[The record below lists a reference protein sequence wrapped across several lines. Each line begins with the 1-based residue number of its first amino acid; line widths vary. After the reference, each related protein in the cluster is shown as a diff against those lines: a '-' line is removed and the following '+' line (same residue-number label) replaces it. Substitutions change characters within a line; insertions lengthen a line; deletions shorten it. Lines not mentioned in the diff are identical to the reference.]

1 MSAQP
6 AAFLGFIAHRGIHF
20 QATEKIQSTISEL
33 SPLARCLRPK
43 SRRGVLLAVL
53 TLIGLSMGLAR
64 AQNAVPLRELK
75 NPVAGFSLQVPE
87 DWTMGTG
94 SIGESVIG
102 LNYPLF
108 PSFFAPLIIFKYVP
122 GSPAEAAKLVSQL
135 FTALSAGPPQA
146 RPTGNAEE
154 WEVTATIQAGML
166 QPFLGRWLCRRAGA
180 LSYVAGALV
189 PMSVS
194 QEWAQEI
201 QAALQSVRPLPQGAP
216 LAYFTEPQLG
226 AFRLIA
232 PRGWKYEGQVVSG
245 PNVPA
250 AYVFRLENAAGTTG
264 CFMAP
269 PRQLMTGAI
278 SRESLY
284 REVVLG
290 SLQEAL
296 PDARLQEVHS
306 LPRASQH
313 YTLYWHT
320 LSPQLNIQCERG
332 YADIIGTRGGVP
344 VRVRVEVYAH
354 FYVPLLAGLPGALNV
369 LMLGAWAPVEQFDA
383 LYPLA
388 RSVLASLWETPMWK
402 QRLRQTTQ
410 EVLDYRN
417 AVVEKAAQDW
427 DAYIRSKER
436 VRDPDTGEYQEVPYG
451 PGEIVKDADGR
462 MYRLPE
468 GADVPGGMKRVRS
481 F

>member
-1 MSAQP
+1 MW
-6 AAFLGFIAHRGIHF
+6 
-20 QATEKIQSTISEL
+20 L
-33 SPLARCLRPK
+33 SWQKNYRSIMLI
-43 SRRGVLLAVL
+43 LLA
-53 TLIGLSMGLAR
+53 TIGLFGGPAR
-64 AQNAVPLRELK
+64 AQSTVPLRELK

-108 PSFFAPLIIFKYVP
+108 PSFFAPLILFKYVP
-122 GSPAEAAKLVSQL
+122 GSPAEAAKLVSQI
-135 FTALSAGPPQA
+135 FAALSAGPPQA
-146 RPTGNAEE
+146 RPTGNGEE

-180 LSYVAGALV
+180 ASYVVGALV
-189 PMSVS
+189 PMSTA

-201 QAALQSVRPLPQGAP
+201 QAALQSARPLPQGAP

-232 PRGWKYEGQVVSG
+232 PRGWKYEGQVISG

-284 REVVLG
+284 SEVVLG
-290 SLQEAL
+290 ALREAM
-296 PDARLQEVHS
+296 PDARLQEVHP

-313 YTLYWHT
+313 YTLYWQT
-320 LSPQLNIQCERG
+320 LSSGLNIQGERG

-354 FYVPLLAGLPGALNV
+354 LFVPLLAGLPGALNV
-369 LMLGAWAPVEQFDA
+369 IMLGAWAPVEHFDSQ
-383 LYPLA
+383 YPLA

-410 EVLDYRN
+410 EVVDYRN
-417 AVVEKAAQDW
+417 AVVERTAQDW

-468 GADVPGGMKRVRS
+468 GAQVPGGMKVVRP
-481 F
+481 